1 MSSLHSRTRAA
12 AVLVVLAMA
21 AASAAPGCGPRKDGS
36 DGGRGPTDLGLP
48 DLPEAAGDRLVCTQK
63 ENLVF
68 EPIPV
73 DMLILF
79 DRSASMAAEF
89 GDGTRFS
96 VESKLLAT
104 LLPGYENRI
113 RFGFQAFP
121 ARAPCGPGFVLGCC
135 AEPPAVPVGPG
146 TVPGV
151 VAAIEDAA
159 PVGGNT
165 PTALALR
172 FAREYFAGLNDGVS
186 DRYVLLST
194 DGRPTC
200 TASGQLP
207 DDAVAG
213 VPQACA
219 DALAETDAL
228 LASGV
233 KVIVLGVGAELAM
246 VTDEASACLEEIARR
261 GGAARSDG
269 PPAFFT
275 ALAAGALEV
284 SLKQIFGG
292 TAQFPCLVELKKEPA
307 DRSQVRVLFDG
318 KEIPR
323 NRLDGWDFDPPS
335 DNRRIKIFGTSCLR
349 LDRLSVSQVEVQ
361 YGCPPCEAQQF
372 CE

>member
-1 MSSLHSRTRAA
+1 
-12 AVLVVLAMA
+12 VPV
-21 AASAAPGCGPRKDGS
+21 
-36 DGGRGPTDLGLP
+36 
-48 DLPEAAGDRLVCTQK
+48 AAGSV
-63 ENLVF
+63 
-68 EPIPV
+68 
-73 DMLILF
+73 
-79 DRSASMAAEF
+79 AE
-89 GDGTRFS
+89 
-96 VESKLLAT
+96 
-104 LLPGYENRI
+104 
-113 RFGFQAFP
+113 
-121 ARAPCGPGFVLGCC
+121 
-135 AEPPAVPVGPG
+135 
-146 TVPGV
+146 V
-151 VAAIEDAA
+151 VAAMEDAA

-172 FAREYFAGLNDGVS
+172 LARQYYAGLRDGVI

-207 DDAVAG
+207 EASAPG
-213 VPQACA
+213 VPPACA

-246 VTDEASACLEEIARR
+246 VADEASACLEEIARR

-275 ALAAGALEV
+275 ALSPEPLEA

-292 TAQFPCLVELKKEPA
+292 ATQLPCLVELKKEPA

-323 NRLDGWDFDPPS
+323 NRAHGWDFDPPS
-335 DNRRIKIFGTSCLR
+335 DNRRIKIFGDSCQR
-349 LDRLSVSQVEVQ
+349 LARLSVSKVEVQ
-361 YGCPPCEAQQF
+361 YGCPPCEDQQF
-372 CE
+372 CD